1 MKFDPWTFVGYLV
14 ALALV
19 ALALVALGLLLILW
33 GCLAVLAQIRGLC

>member
-14 ALALV
+14 ALAL
-19 ALALVALGLLLILW
+19 AALGLLLILW

>member
-1 MKFDPWTFVGYLV
+1 MKFDPWTFVGYV
-14 ALALV
+14 V

>member
-19 ALALVALGLLLILW
+19 ALGLLLILC

>member
-19 ALALVALGLLLILW
+19 ALWLLLILW
-33 GCLAVLAQIRGLC
+33 GCLAVIAQIRGLY

>member
-19 ALALVALGLLLILW
+19 ALVLLLILW

>member
-19 ALALVALGLLLILW
+19 ILGLLLILW
-33 GCLAVLAQIRGLC
+33 GCLAVMAQIRGLC

>member
-19 ALALVALGLLLILW
+19 TLGLLLIMW
-33 GCLAVLAQIRGLC
+33 CCLAVLAQIRGLC

>member
-14 ALALV
+14 V
-19 ALALVALGLLLILW
+19 LALVALGLLLILW

>member
-1 MKFDPWTFVGYLV
+1 MKFDPWIFVGY
-14 ALALV
+14 LV